1 MTSGKAA
8 FVAPLILVMA
18 LAPACSRQPNL
29 LAPSSGP
36 VSGRPLPFENPS
48 VEGGNYPTASLSSS
62 SLPPGTL
69 LTVRMRSA
77 VSSAT
82 CHAGDSFAALLAE
95 PLVLEGQTVLAQ
107 GAEVTGRVVAAK
119 ASSQF
124 DPGYLRL
131 RLTGI
136 SLGGQPVGLET
147 SSVFLKGGSRSV
159 RGVAPSAKERFPGRS
174 LRAWRR
180 ERAARPAPR
189 RAQKTMWNSPRPG
202 GSLSASPKPCPS
214 ATDLPL
220 GRASRVVPFLPD
232 LFALPNLVHPSQIL
246 VTNGLIRSGLDL

>member
-18 LAPACSRQPNL
+18 LTPACSRQPNL

-69 LTVRMRSA
+69 LTVRIRSA

-95 PLVLEGQTVLAQ
+95 PLVLDGQTVLAQ

-159 RGVAPSAKERFPGRS
+159 RGVAAIGQGTVRGGLIKGVAEGAGSQAGAPPSTKNDVEFPAAGR
-174 LRAWRR
+174 LTFRLT
-180 ERAARPAPR
+180 
-189 RAQKTMWNSPRPG
+189 Q
-202 GSLSASPKPCPS
+202 
-214 ATDLPL
+214 
-220 GRASRVVPFLPD
+220 
-232 LFALPNLVHPSQIL
+232 ALP
-246 VTNGLIRSGLDL
+246 IRH

>member
-69 LTVRMRSA
+69 LTVRIRSA

-159 RGVAPSAKERFPGRS
+159 RGVAAIGQGTVRGALIKGVAEAAGRQ
-174 LRAWRR
+174 A
-180 ERAARPAPR
+180 PAP
-189 RAQKTMWNSPRPG
+189 
-202 GSLSASPKPCPS
+202 PS
-214 ATDLPL
+214 TKNDVEFPAA
-220 GRASRVVPFLPD
+220 GRLTFRLTQ
-232 LFALPNLVHPSQIL
+232 ALP
-246 VTNGLIRSGLDL
+246 IRH